1 MNKWSKWT
9 NYLIITSVF
18 QKEKSLQGGY
28 CYLSQ
33 LHTITLIQIPQFRG
47 KLHFVPNESTLLHP
61 CNQFQ
66 TANDNTSV
74 TTKMKINKKKKYYF
88 LMDLKY
94 KNYIHNLW
102 FWYILIIG
110 SISFRIH
117 SIIEKKGAQR
127 VKGWRMCP
135 FTIGECTVKLTPRTS
150 TIVYLRT
157 VIGVIHN
164 NSQEAGRYS
173 CYTESGARLP
183 KIKS

>member
-1 MNKWSKWT
+1 MKALYYTRVTNFKLQMIILQWQPKWK
-9 NYLIITSVF
+9 LISFEIIF
-18 QKEKSLQGGY
+18 
-28 CYLSQ
+28 
-33 LHTITLIQIPQFRG
+33 
-47 KLHFVPNESTLLHP
+47 
-61 CNQFQ
+61 
-66 TANDNTSV
+66 
-74 TTKMKINKKKKYYF
+74 KKKKYYF

-135 FTIGECTVKLTPRTS
+135 FTIEECTVKLTPRTS

-173 CYTESGARLP
+173 CFTESGARLP